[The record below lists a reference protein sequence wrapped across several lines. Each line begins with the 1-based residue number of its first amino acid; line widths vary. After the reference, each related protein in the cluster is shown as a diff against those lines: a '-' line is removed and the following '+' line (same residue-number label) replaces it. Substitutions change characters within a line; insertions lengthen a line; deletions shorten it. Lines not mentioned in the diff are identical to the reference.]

1 MERKRIQEEIDRLA
15 DKMSELE
22 VGSEEYNKLLQAMQ
36 KLHEMLYKDIEA
48 ENTRI
53 AKTMDQD
60 LKERE
65 LDQRDRETE
74 VRAKASKWD
83 AVWNFLGKL
92 ASGVVA
98 IGGVLLLGEIKEDQ
112 GVVDKDK
119 FSLVRGMFPKG

>member
-22 VGSEEYNKLLQAMQ
+22 VGSEEY